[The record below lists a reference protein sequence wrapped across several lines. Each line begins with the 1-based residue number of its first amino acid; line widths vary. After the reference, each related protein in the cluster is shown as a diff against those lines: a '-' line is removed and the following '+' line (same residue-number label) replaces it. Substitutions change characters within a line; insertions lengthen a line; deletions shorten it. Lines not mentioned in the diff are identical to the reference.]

1 MKKITAL
8 ILILCLLIGI
18 PVYAEGDIPASW
30 AEESVNEL
38 KATNEFRKEVFSKY
52 SENITRLDFIY
63 LAVRLYEVLD
73 GKEIVVNENISFTD
87 TDDIYALKGATVGIT
102 SGVGNGKFGA
112 DNLLTREQ
120 LAVLM
125 INVIELLEI
134 EMIQPDN
141 EKFVDDNEI
150 SSWAKTAIYKAK
162 ANGIISGVGQGK
174 VAPSGNASTQVA
186 IIITNNLLNNFGQD
200 ITPSTPVEGQ
210 VNVGD
215 IEGGYEAKEM
225 SIDSVTKLGS
235 WVNND
240 YSKAE
245 MNPNGDYASDLE
257 LLDEM
262 LQSGGIDISST
273 GSIQMQGKDDEFSND
288 AYAKVKV
295 KTNSK
300 GQVYLEIRGWAYKDY
315 QRNFP
320 EFVLAMNGTR
330 EVLKYYSASNADA
343 EAIYA
348 YIDNAIKITPT
359 NDLEKVKTFGN
370 TKIILSDPGVFGYD
384 VIFVN

>member
-1 MKKITAL
+1 MKRTTIFTM
-8 ILILCLLIGI
+8 ILVLMLSVFT
-18 PVYAEGDIPASW
+18 PTNAVFAEGQSINIYVNGEWVEFDVKPFI
-30 AEESVNEL
+30 SVDSRTMSPLRFVSEAL
-38 KATNEFRKEVFSKY
+38 GFEVTWYGEKFQ
-52 SENITRLDFIY
+52 
-63 LAVRLYEVLD
+63 
-73 GKEIVVNENISFTD
+73 
-87 TDDIYALKGATVGIT
+87 VGIT
-102 SGVGNGKFGA
+102 GKHADGTDLEVILPIGVNYAYVNGQKMYFDTNTVIVDGRTFVPLRFVSEVFGA
-112 DNLLTREQ
+112 EVGYEYGRDMRHNGEF
-120 LAVLM
+120 AH
-125 INVIELLEI
+125 II
-134 EMIQPDN
+134 D
-141 EKFVDDNEI
+141 VDM
-150 SSWAKTAIYKAK
+150 
-162 ANGIISGVGQGK
+162 
-174 VAPSGNASTQVA
+174 
-186 IIITNNLLNNFGQD
+186 D